1 MHPCTIAEFTEE
13 AMKQLKGFVRAGDK
27 VEFEIMTYDSAGLF
41 ALKELNEKGICV
53 LSSTYE
59 RSNTNFPKIKFTVVM
74 K

>member
-1 MHPCTIAEFTEE
+1 MNPRTIAEFTEE

-27 VEFEIMTYDSAGLF
+27 VEFEITAYSSEGLF
-41 ALKELNEKGICV
+41 TVKELNEKGICV

-59 RSNTNFPKIKFTVVM
+59 RNNANFPKIKFTVVM